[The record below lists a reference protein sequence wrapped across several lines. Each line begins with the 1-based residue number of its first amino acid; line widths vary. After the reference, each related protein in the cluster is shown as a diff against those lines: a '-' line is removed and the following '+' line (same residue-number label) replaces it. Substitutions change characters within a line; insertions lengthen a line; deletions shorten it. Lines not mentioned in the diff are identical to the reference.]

1 MYPLQFLLQ
10 SSMDVVGILNKK
22 LEKYLEMKI
31 SSLMEVPLSL
41 WSGIWII
48 KGKMIAIASW
58 LPTKMK
64 VEELLDSIML
74 DHTLVKSLKA
84 LLH

>member
-1 MYPLQFLLQ
+1 
-10 SSMDVVGILNKK
+10 MDVVDILNKK
-22 LEKYLEMKI
+22 LEKFSVIKI
-31 SSLMEVPLSL
+31 LSLTEVPSSL
-41 WSGIWII
+41 WNGIWII

>member
-1 MYPLQFLLQ
+1 
-10 SSMDVVGILNKK
+10 MDVVDILNKK
-22 LEKYLEMKI
+22 LEKFSVIKI
-31 SSLMEVPLSL
+31 LSLTEVPSSL
-41 WSGIWII
+41 WNGIWII

-58 LPTKMK
+58 LQIKTKE
-64 VEELLDSIML
+64 EELLDSIML